1 LAECV
6 IDRRPTTD
14 ALICQ
19 SCLEELKTELRQVP
33 WLVEQ
38 LGITLTRQARV
49 GERNGPRSSET
60 PLPYHV
66 GASDELDVLRDT
78 LWMWARAVAEQ
89 RGIDLP
95 EVKDS
100 VELGQW
106 MLRHP
111 HDIAQHVDVGELH
124 GDVLAILKTIRRTID
139 LGPNRFFLGPCDNC
153 GADLYVW
160 ARAGAERLPSY
171 ARCATEGCGAEYDMA
186 ERRAWL
192 LEAAYDRLLTAA
204 EMSRAIRA
212 LLPGD
217 KEISSD
223 LIRQWAHRGRIVKY
237 LHHPHDLKRQPRYRV
252 EDVVQMARDK
262 ATGESR
268 NRPT

>member
-1 LAECV
+1 MAECV
-6 IDRRPTTD
+6 IDRRPTAD

-19 SCLEELKTELRQVP
+19 SCLDDLRAELRQVP

-78 LWMWARAVAEQ
+78 LWVWARAVAEQ

-111 HDIAQHVDVGELH
+111 HDIAQHTDVGELH
-124 GDVLAILKTIRRTID
+124 GDVLAILKTIRHTID
-139 LGPNRFFLGPCDNC
+139 LGPDRRFLGPCDNC
-153 GADLYVW
+153 GEELNIWIYP
-160 ARAGAERLPSY
+160 GHLPKHVYCS
-171 ARCATEGCGAEYDMA
+171 TEGCGAEYDMA
-186 ERRAWL
+186 ERRVWL
-192 LEAAYDRLLTAA
+192 LEAAYDRLLTAT
-204 EMSRAIRA
+204 EMSRAIRE
-212 LLPGD
+212 LVPGG
-217 KEISSD
+217 KPLSPSLIS
-223 LIRQWAHRGRIVKY
+223 LWAHRGRITKY
-237 LHHPHDLKRQPRYRV
+237 LPHPRDAHKRPRYRV
-252 EDVVQMARDK
+252 EDVVQIARDMLM
-262 ATGESR
+262 GEGK
-268 NRPT
+268 NRSA